1 MIPFYTSALLI
12 KYFKIISSFFLKLF
26 GEKRFVNSVRVFPL
40 SIKSI
45 KPIQKCPHITELFAC
60 ILKMFF
66 VLDKE

>member
-1 MIPFYTSALLI
+1 MLL
-12 KYFKIISSFFLKLF
+12 
-26 GEKRFVNSVRVFPL
+26 GEKRFVNLVRVFPL